1 MFVIPNFVIERSSSE
16 NQPTQEQKYEQLL
29 ASGLVQECITLL
41 CIVTTCPWCKGLVLR
56 LLVLRPLAPLAQ
68 GSECVPLCPRLREL
82 EIEIVEITIPTEL
95 LVACTCALKWELP
108 SIPSLTVCF
117 PCPLGYAGWSPLCT
131 SLTDWFPS
139 SPLLHRLLLS
149 FIDSSLCPPYRQL
162 PMPLSLTYCFF
173 DTPSLSHSPLS
184 YCPFVTQTV
193 PYDFLSHTASTSTPL
208 PMPSILSHYF
218 PVSFG
223 LLAHWDFCFFPAL
236 IIERVQGGIERTVS
250 QFPLC

>member
-95 LVACTCALKWELP
+95 LVACTCALQTAP
-108 SIPSLTVCF
+108 HAPVPHI
-117 PCPLGYAGWSPLCT
+117 
-131 SLTDWFPS
+131 
-139 SPLLHRLLLS
+139 LLL
-149 FIDSSLCPPYRQL
+149 
-162 PMPLSLTYCFF
+162 
-173 DTPSLSHSPLS
+173 
-184 YCPFVTQTV
+184 
-193 PYDFLSHTASTSTPL
+193 
-208 PMPSILSHYF
+208 
-218 PVSFG
+218 
-223 LLAHWDFCFFPAL
+223 
-236 IIERVQGGIERTVS
+236 
-250 QFPLC
+250 

>member
-29 ASGLVQECITLL
+29 ASGLVQECVTLL

-68 GSECVPLCPRLREL
+68 GSECVPLCPRFREL

-117 PCPLGYAGWSPLCT
+117 PCPLCYAGWSPLCT

-139 SPLLHRLLLS
+139 SPLLHRLLLMPPQFHRQFLMPS
-149 FIDSSLCPPYRQL
+149 LQTAPHAPVPHILLLWYHISLTQSSILLPLCYTDCSLWFPLTHCIHLHPLAYAIY
-162 PMPLSLTYCFF
+162 PLSL
-173 DTPSLSHSPLS
+173 LS
-184 YCPFVTQTV
+184 C
-193 PYDFLSHTASTSTPL
+193 
-208 PMPSILSHYF
+208 
-218 PVSFG
+218 
-223 LLAHWDFCFFPAL
+223 
-236 IIERVQGGIERTVS
+236 
-250 QFPLC
+250 